1 MIEYKNNVSHQSNDQ
16 AGMNTNRQVLRPVS
30 TLRQQVIEGL
40 RLCITD
46 LTFRPGD
53 RLIERELCE
62 MLGVSRTLIREAL
75 SQLVAEGLIQNIP
88 HKGPIVAVITQAEA
102 KGLYEVRAALEA
114 LAGRHFT
121 QRATLEQREALVSA
135 LEDLGKLKSNQS
147 DEATLLFLKQ
157 KAKFYDVLLEG
168 AANPVLT
175 DMLRLVHTRVMM
187 LRATTLAQPG
197 RLEQSYK
204 EIAAIVEAVK
214 QKDPD
219 AAALACERHV
229 QQAEK
234 LAVEV
239 LADIP

>member
-1 MIEYKNNVSHQSNDQ
+1 
-16 AGMNTNRQVLRPVS
+16 MNTNRQVLRPVS

-88 HKGPIVAVITQAEA
+88 HKGPIVAVITQTEA

-114 LAGRHFT
+114 LAGSHFT
-121 QRATLEQREALVSA
+121 LRATLEQREALTSA
-135 LEDLGKLKSNQS
+135 LEDLRKLKSNQS

-157 KAKFYDVLLEG
+157 KAKFYDVILEG

-187 LRATTLAQPG
+187 LRATTLSQPG
-197 RLEQSYK
+197 RLEQSYE
-204 EIAAIVEAVK
+204 EIAEIVEAVK
-214 QKDPD
+214 RNDPD

>member
-1 MIEYKNNVSHQSNDQ
+1 
-16 AGMNTNRQVLRPVS
+16 MNTNRQVVRPAS

-40 RLCITD
+40 RLCISD

-88 HKGPIVAVITQAEA
+88 HKGPIVAVITQLEA
-102 KGLYEVRAALEA
+102 KGLYEVRATLEA

-157 KAKFYDVLLEG
+157 KA
-168 AANPVLT
+168 
-175 DMLRLVHTRVMM
+175 
-187 LRATTLAQPG
+187 
-197 RLEQSYK
+197 
-204 EIAAIVEAVK
+204 
-214 QKDPD
+214 
-219 AAALACERHV
+219 
-229 QQAEK
+229 
-234 LAVEV
+234 
-239 LADIP
+239 